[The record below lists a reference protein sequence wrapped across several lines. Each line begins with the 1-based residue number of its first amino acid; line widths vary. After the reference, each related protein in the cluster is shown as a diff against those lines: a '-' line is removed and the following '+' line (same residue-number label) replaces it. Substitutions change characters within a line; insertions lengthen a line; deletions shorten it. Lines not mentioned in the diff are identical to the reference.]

1 MTTLTEKLINY
12 IELNHALTTN
22 YRYRITP
29 PGSYVVSTDLLAPVV
44 HAKNRLLRSEVGLPV
59 DYLDDD
65 NYLDDNYLQAGV

>member
-1 MTTLTEKLINY
+1 MQTLIEKLINY

-22 YRYRITP
+22 YRYSITQ

-44 HAKNRLLRSEVGLPV
+44 PAKNRLLRSEVGLPT

-65 NYLDDNYLQAGV
+65 YYLDDNYLQAGA

>member
-1 MTTLTEKLINY
+1 MYALTEKLVNY

-22 YRYRITP
+22 YRYSITS

-44 HAKNRLLRSEVGLPV
+44 HAKNRLLRLEVGLPV

-65 NYLDDNYLQAGV
+65 NYLDDNYLQAGA